1 MPVTKTTIVF
11 WSTPFHSFNKI
22 PQILLKITFNDMRI
36 LHEKANITG
45 ESAKKLFPIPKPKNC
60 EYHNTPASAQ
70 NKTLFHK
77 TPAETEKYSFPV

>member
-1 MPVTKTTIVF
+1 
-11 WSTPFHSFNKI
+11 
-22 PQILLKITFNDMRI
+22 MRI